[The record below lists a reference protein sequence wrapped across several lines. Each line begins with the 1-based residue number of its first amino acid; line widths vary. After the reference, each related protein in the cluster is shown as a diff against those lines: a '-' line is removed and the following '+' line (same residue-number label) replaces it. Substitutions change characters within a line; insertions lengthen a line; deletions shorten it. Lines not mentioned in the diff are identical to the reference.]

1 MPSKFDPEDQQP
13 FVFHFAMAAFVVTLA
28 KFVAEQPEDL
38 FSLAVVRVAVVVAAR
53 VPVVVRAAVGRA
65 AAAPVAAAPVVA
77 APVVAVAEQ
86 TAVVRLPAEAMFAE
100 KQPSPALVERERSDD
115 ILAPPTFWKLEA
127 DSAPH

>member
-1 MPSKFDPEDQQP
+1 
-13 FVFHFAMAAFVVTLA
+13 MAAFVVTLA

-53 VPVVVRAAVGRA
+53 VPVVVRAAAVVRP
-65 AAAPVAAAPVVA
+65 AAAPVAA

>member
-1 MPSKFDPEDQQP
+1 
-13 FVFHFAMAAFVVTLA
+13 MAAFVVTLA

-53 VPVVVRAAVGRA
+53 VPVVVRAAAVGRVVAVGRA
-65 AAAPVAAAPVVA
+65 AA

-115 ILAPPTFWKLEA
+115 ILVPPTSVSYTHLTLPTKA
-127 DSAPH
+127 